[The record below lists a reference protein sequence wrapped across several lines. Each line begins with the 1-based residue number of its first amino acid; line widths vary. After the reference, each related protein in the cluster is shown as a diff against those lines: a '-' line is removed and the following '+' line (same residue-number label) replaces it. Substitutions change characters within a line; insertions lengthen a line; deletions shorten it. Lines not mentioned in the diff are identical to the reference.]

1 MRLAAAGR
9 GDDIKQSVF
18 IMVYFSDVFNIDEG
32 LLDDYGAFNISL
44 LNDMPLFI
52 DPFLLYASEK
62 QEYQELHHG
71 IIRYL
76 SFLRQKASEGRLS
89 PVKIKQWYVFP
100 EVKENWLGYSEQGN
114 SGSGLG
120 SKFGIA
126 MSSAIV
132 RFFTDLGEEKIS
144 ETSHLEKLGL
154 FRSGVGKD
162 NISDFTCNLIKG
174 YLLDYTQTFARTYLS
189 EDMCKSVSV
198 DKAYFDYK
206 FECWCPKVYYLPYF
220 NGDYIILTPK
230 DILTKDE
237 NWINFSDMKYRM
249 LEIANS
255 IPNDE
260 LRGKINEVYY
270 NSLPDKPKAD
280 DYTKAAEGLVN
291 KFPEVMDYYIKAK
304 EKEKKSA
311 QHNSEGIVT
320 KAEWLFRKNVEHLIK
335 QLLGESGFYQL
346 EPIGSFDASRQRVM
360 FLKDVIENKDGYKLF
375 YHDGKPVSKEKDLQL
390 LFRFTWFGTV
400 FDVNAEVNN
409 GRGPVD
415 YKVSMGDADKTL
427 VEFKLAKNTKL
438 KQNLKNQ
445 VKIYEAANNTNQSL
459 KVILYFT
466 EKEKESVLSILEEL
480 KLQDDEN
487 IILIDA
493 CDNKPSASNVK

>member
-1 MRLAAAGR
+1 MR
-9 GDDIKQSVF
+9 
-18 IMVYFSDVFNIDEG
+18 
-32 LLDDYGAFNISL
+32 
-44 LNDMPLFI
+44 
-52 DPFLLYASEK
+52 
-62 QEYQELHHG
+62 H
-71 IIRYL
+71 
-76 SFLRQKASEGRLS
+76 KASEGRLS
-89 PVKIKQWYVFP
+89 PAKIKRWYVFP

-120 SKFGIA
+120 RKFGIA

-162 NISDFTCNLIKG
+162 NISDFTCNLIKE
-174 YLLDYTQTFARTYLS
+174 YLLDYTQTFAQASLS
-189 EDMCKSVSV
+189 KEMCKNVSV

-206 FECWCPKVYYLPYF
+206 FECWRSKIYYLPFF
-220 NGDYIILTPK
+220 NGDYVILTPK

-249 LEIANS
+249 LKIANS

-260 LRGKINEVYY
+260 LRDKINEVYSK
-270 NSLPDKPKAD
+270 SLPDKPKAD
-280 DYTKAAEGLVN
+280 DYTKAAESLVDR
-291 KFPEVMDYYIKAK
+291 FPEIMDYYIKAK
-304 EKEKKSA
+304 ENEKRSA

-320 KAEWLFRKNVEHLIK
+320 KAEWLFRKNVELLIK
-335 QLLGESGFYQL
+335 QLLGESEFYQL
-346 EPIGSFDASRQRVM
+346 EPIGSFEASRQRVM

-375 YHDGKPVSKEKDLQL
+375 YHDNKPVSKEKDLQL
-390 LFRFTWFGTV
+390 LFRFTWFGTA

-445 VKIYEAANNTNQSL
+445 VKIYEAANDTNQSL

-466 EKEKESVLSILEEL
+466 KNEKESVISILEEL
-480 KLQDDEN
+480 NLQDDGN

-493 CDNKPSASNVK
+493 CKDKLSASNVK